1 MAYYKNIM
9 AFSFK
14 LWLFPKNYV
23 FFLKIMAFSLKLWLF
38 PKKKKKKSLGPLSPY

>member
-1 MAYYKNIM
+1 VAYFKNIM

-38 PKKKKKKSLGPLSPY
+38 PKKKKKKA